1 MNLQVHTPTNVLVAG
16 IYWSGSGAVVDY
28 LKGHRDCYT
37 PNGEFTD
44 VKREGRVI
52 SVLTANSPR
61 SARRH
66 IQLMM
71 LETAIGKLPSA
82 YFRHVIGK
90 DQRRLP
96 LKKQWRHN
104 CLKLKALRRCHKYI
118 GHRGTHT
125 DVSPWQQWIHDMG
138 EVYAPDK
145 RAVVWNQPLWI
156 GSHETL
162 ALQIFNPCKL
172 IVVHRDPEDQFAE
185 VVRQGKLGRAKSDP
199 AFSGDRSD
207 PIAFLLGGITR
218 KLESLVA
225 LKKALP
231 GSDILTVPFESF
243 VLEHETMER
252 RVCDFLGL
260 PFTEGSGP
268 FFNPEQSRN
277 NVGIGQAAH
286 IQAMLSPYRDRV
298 EKMSELRNQLTGSHT
313 R

>member
-1 MNLQVHTPTNVLVAG
+1 MSRPKPTPLNVLVAG

-28 LKGHRDCYT
+28 LKGHKECYT

-52 SVLTANSPR
+52 SVLTAHSQQ
-61 SARRH
+61 SAKRH

-71 LETAIGKLPSA
+71 VETAVGKIPSA
-82 YFRHVIGK
+82 YFRYVTGK
-90 DQRRLP
+90 NQRRLP

-104 CLKLKALRRCHKYI
+104 LLKLKALRRCQEHI
-118 GHRGTHT
+118 RNRGAHT
-125 DVSPWQQWIHDMG
+125 DILPWQQWIRDMG
-138 EVYAPDK
+138 EAYAPGK
-145 RAVVWNQPLWI
+145 RAIVWNQPLWI

-162 ALQIFNPCKL
+162 ALEIFKPCKL

-185 VVRQGKLGRAKSDP
+185 VERQGKLGKAKSDP

-207 PIAFLLGGITR
+207 PVAFLLDGIAR

-225 LKKALP
+225 LKKARP
-231 GSDILTVPFESF
+231 ASDILTVPFESF

-277 NVGIGQAAH
+277 NVGIGKSEH

-298 EKMSELRNQLTGSHT
+298 ERMSELRNQLNW
-313 R
+313 